1 MQTIR
6 RSALVEH
13 SAARM
18 FALVNDVA
26 AYPRRFDWCEAAQV
40 LEADDGRMVAR
51 LDLGFGAL
59 RTWFTTENTMAPPHH
74 IDLKL
79 VDGPFRSLSGR
90 WEFHALDE
98 SACKVT
104 LTLSFEP
111 QGEAARAGDGDGLP
125 GAGRPHGRRLRA
137 RRRPRRRGVMRVEVV
152 RAWPRRFEAVDAGAA
167 RRCHAWPMR
176 WLRPAGGDDAETV
189 AYAVFGVRAERRDAC
204 CATATG
210 SNCCGRCWP
219 IRRKRGAGAQARR
232 RRQK

>member
-40 LEADDGRMVAR
+40 LEADEGRMLAR
-51 LDLGFGAL
+51 LDIGFGAL
-59 RTWFTTENTMAPPHH
+59 RTWFTTENTMSPPHH
-74 IDLKL
+74 IELKL
-79 VDGPFRSLSGR
+79 VDGPFRALGGR

-111 QGEAARAGDGDGLP
+111 KVKLLGPAMAIGFQSLADRMVDDFIKVADRGEDARE
-125 GAGRPHGRRLRA
+125 GA
-137 RRRPRRRGVMRVEVV
+137 
-152 RAWPRRFEAVDAGAA
+152 
-167 RRCHAWPMR
+167 
-176 WLRPAGGDDAETV
+176 
-189 AYAVFGVRAERRDAC
+189 
-204 CATATG
+204 
-210 SNCCGRCWP
+210 
-219 IRRKRGAGAQARR
+219 
-232 RRQK
+232 